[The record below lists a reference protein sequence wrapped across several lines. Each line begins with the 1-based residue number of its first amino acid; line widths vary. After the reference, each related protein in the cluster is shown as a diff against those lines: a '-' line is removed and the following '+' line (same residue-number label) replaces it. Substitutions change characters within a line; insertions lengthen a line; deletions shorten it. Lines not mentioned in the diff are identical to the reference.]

1 MERIGIGPITRFDTT
16 GYKVTLAAEV
26 KDFKAADRMDFKAA
40 KRMDRFSH
48 YAVAASKEALE
59 DSGLDLSK
67 EDAFRAGVVIGS
79 GIGSL
84 EMMESEH
91 EKILKGQVNRVNPLM
106 VPRMISNMAAGNV
119 SIQLGLRGK
128 CTNVVTA
135 CASGTH
141 CIGDAFRAIQYDDAD
156 IMFAG
161 GAESSICPTGIA
173 GFQSLTALSTSDDP
187 AVRINSV

>member
-1 MERIGIGPITRFDTT
+1 
-16 GYKVTLAAEV
+16 
-26 KDFKAADRMDFKAA
+26 MDFKAA

-91 EKILKGQVNRVNPLM
+91 EKILKKAEADYKKHLE
-106 VPRMISNMAAGNV
+106 STAAN
-119 SIQLGLRGK
+119 IDELYRRGK
-128 CTNVVTA
+128 NSWVKDIVQAVT
-135 CASGTH
+135 G
-141 CIGDAFRAIQYDDAD
+141 
-156 IMFAG
+156 
-161 GAESSICPTGIA
+161 
-173 GFQSLTALSTSDDP
+173 
-187 AVRINSV
+187 V